1 MKLSGKFRRLTRRK
15 TSSSSGANLPP
26 APPPE
31 PEATESVPPIHP
43 SMYPVLRRLVLE
55 GCNIGNRGAS
65 SLAEA
70 LHSNRSLTHLGLSG
84 NEIGDQGACAIGSML
99 FKNDTLLELDLSWNM
114 VKALGAQAISIG
126 MSNVSAVRNPI
137 AYVSWGDDFF
147 PW

>member
-1 MKLSGKFRRLTRRK
+1 MKIAIKLAGKFRRLTQRK
-15 TSSSSGANLPP
+15 TSSGSGANLPP

-31 PEATESVPPIHP
+31 PESRESVPPIHP

-70 LHSNRSLTHLGLSG
+70 LISNRSLTHLGLSG
-84 NEIGDQGACAIGSML
+84 NEIGDQGACALGSML

-126 MSNVSAVRNPI
+126 MSNVSSV
-137 AYVSWGDDFF
+137 
-147 PW
+147 